1 MSKNAVLIEAA
12 KYEREHG
19 GATNR
24 DYDSTVFSTS
34 SFLFFF
40 PFLLL
45 HIFLLH
51 FLRHMIP
58 LRKANSPIAASM
70 LAKPIT

>member
-24 DYDSTVFSTS
+24 DYDSIEVGFKK
-34 SFLFFF
+34 FH
-40 PFLLL
+40 PFHLLT
-45 HIFLLH
+45 I
-51 FLRHMIP
+51 
-58 LRKANSPIAASM
+58 K
-70 LAKPIT
+70 